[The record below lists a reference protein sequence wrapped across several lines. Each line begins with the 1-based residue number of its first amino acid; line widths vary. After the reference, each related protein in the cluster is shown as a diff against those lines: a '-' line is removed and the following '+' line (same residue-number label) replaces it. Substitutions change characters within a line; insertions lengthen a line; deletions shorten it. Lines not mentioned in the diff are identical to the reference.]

1 MLLRGLRCLRGAARR
16 RCGCIFILQL
26 HTRAASQ
33 AHPPPRGVHLDTAAD
48 DRGSEALWKDGGLRT
63 VSRRCGG
70 GVLPQR
76 LFGLRVAR
84 SGGRLPIRHAQGDQ
98 GQVDLLLCAPRFSRR
113 TRQVC
118 ARAVAPQHTA
128 WRTPLAAVRAVVSG
142 APIDRRLVP
151 HSHTPRWVNILFPGR
166 EAGAALSRSDFT
178 SRLCAAPFEMPMGPR
193 GNIVAGEDVL
203 APETLDSFWAYLAE
217 GSETIT
223 LQTMVQRLQDMS
235 PDENRDG
242 AIGEGPDAL
251 DWKAFAKGLGV
262 SPFEKW

>member
-1 MLLRGLRCLRGAARR
+1 MGCSHLLSFAAFAAFAALHGGAVAAFSS
-16 RCGCIFILQL
+16 CSS
-26 HTRAASQ
+26 TRAQRHKHARPPVASISTQ
-33 AHPPPRGVHLDTAAD
+33 LPTIEAA
-48 DRGSEALWKDGGLRT
+48 K
-63 VSRRCGG
+63 
-70 GVLPQR
+70 
-76 LFGLRVAR
+76 LFGRMADSVLY
-84 SGGRLPIRHAQGDQ
+84 LD
-98 GQVDLLLCAPRFSRR
+98 
-113 TRQVC
+113 
-118 ARAVAPQHTA
+118 
-128 WRTPLAAVRAVVSG
+128 AAVGACCHSACSDCEWRDPEGGYRFDMLRAIKG
-142 APIDRRLVP
+142 KWICCYAHRDFHDARG
-151 HSHTPRWVNILFPGR
+151 SHTPRWVNILFPGR